1 MRLSRKQKRK
11 ITNIARMFLG
21 RPYGEE
27 FDCIEFIRAV
37 YRSADVHIPK
47 ISPLAAPPYEFNI
60 RKEELKNAP
69 EGNIIFLKDR
79 YDPRKERK
87 WTHAVIAL
95 RHGQC
100 IHNSIFYGSK
110 VTISD
115 IETIMKDRYDF
126 AESIPPP

>member
-1 MRLSRKQKRK
+1 MRLSGKQKRK
-11 ITNIARMFLG
+11 IMNIARMFVG
-21 RPYGEE
+21 RPYSKE
-27 FDCIEFIRAV
+27 FDCIGFIRAV
-37 YRSADVHIPK
+37 YTSADIHIPK

-60 RKEELKNAP
+60 RKEELKNVS
-69 EGNIIFLKDR
+69 EGSIIFLKDR

-87 WTHAVIAL
+87 WTHVIIAL
-95 RHGQC
+95 RHGRC